1 MNNTTKEEVKI
12 LDLQILITCIYI
24 ASLIISIYIT
34 YIDKQSNLNP
44 NKKYPDTKNISIFN
58 RILIV
63 ILTLGFLYI
72 SFQNRNIGIKKGR
85 KPDLFNLQVV
95 ASEISLL
102 STIIVLYVVIK
113 SMGENYIIISGISN
127 PNL

>member
-1 MNNTTKEEVKI
+1 MNYQEKEVKI

-24 ASLIISIYIT
+24 ISLFISIYIT
-34 YIDKQSNLNP
+34 YIDKKSTISP

-72 SFQNRNIGIKKGR
+72 SIQNKEIGIKKGR
-85 KPDLFNLQVV
+85 KPDLFNLQVM

-113 SMGENYIIISGISN
+113 SMGENYTIISGISN

>member
-34 YIDKQSNLNP
+34 YIDKQNNLNP

-113 SMGENYIIISGISN
+113 SMGENYTIISGISN